1 MNVRTTAGLV
11 MLATFASTAAA
22 AQSPASPSSRRHVD
36 PVNGLSLD
44 QAIARALEQEP
55 SLRAARS
62 QIEVARG
69 MRVQSSL
76 RPNPSVSV
84 ERREEPQGMDN
95 QTMLSL
101 EWPLDLF
108 RRDARVA
115 VADRQVT
122 AAELAVDDRRRLL
135 IASVRTRYGEVLAAF
150 RDLGLFDDLVTATA
164 RQHDL
169 LRARVDEGATAP
181 LDRDLV
187 AVELRRLE
195 SERLLQAGRV
205 EAALIEL
212 KRVLGMQPAA
222 TLMVRD
228 SLEDVV
234 LRESASAAFPTAAVA
249 SLIEQRADV
258 RASAAQVEIASAK
271 IERAER
277 EGRFD
282 VNLFASYS
290 RMNSGFPQLGLAPTG
305 ELTPIRSVF
314 HYVAAGAMV
323 TVPLRNRNQGEIA
336 AARAEQSG
344 AALTHEAAR
353 LTAEAELAAA
363 RTRDEYAQQAIRIYA
378 SRAQGLARQNLAV
391 VEQSFQLG
399 RVTVFDVL
407 TERRRYIDVERG
419 YTEALR
425 AAYEARTAL
434 NQAIGERR

>member
-1 MNVRTTAGLV
+1 MRVRSKVGLV
-11 MLATFASTAAA
+11 MVATLVSTAAA
-22 AQSPASPSSRRHVD
+22 AQPPASPAATRHVD

-62 QIEVARG
+62 QIDVARG
-69 MRVQSSL
+69 MREQSSL
-76 RPNPSVSV
+76 RPNPTVSL
-84 ERREEPQGMDN
+84 EHREEPQGADN
-95 QTMLSL
+95 QTMVSL

-115 VADRQVT
+115 VADRQVA
-122 AAELAVDDRRRLL
+122 AAELAVAERRRLL
-135 IASVRTRYGEVLAAF
+135 IAAARARYGEVLAAL
-150 RDLGLFDDLVTATA
+150 RDLRIFDDLVAA
-164 RQHDL
+164 SGRQHDL

-212 KRVLGMQPAA
+212 KRVLGMQPGA

-234 LRESASAAFPTAAVA
+234 IRESASALPAPDVT
-249 SLIEQRADV
+249 SIIEQRADV
-258 RASAAQVEIASAK
+258 RESAAQVEIAGAK

-282 VNLFASYS
+282 VNVFANYS
-290 RMNSGFPQLGLAPTG
+290 RMNSGFPQLGVAATG
-305 ELTPIRSVF
+305 GLTPIRSVF
-314 HYVAAGAMV
+314 HYVAAGATV
-323 TVPLRNRNQGEIA
+323 TVPLRNRNQGELA

-353 LTAEAELAAA
+353 LTAEAELASA
-363 RTRDEYAQQAIRIYA
+363 RTRDDYARQAVTIYG
-378 SRAQGLARQNLAV
+378 SGAQGLARQNLAV

-407 TERRRYIDVERG
+407 TERRRYIELERG
-419 YTEALR
+419 YTDALR
-425 AAYEARTAL
+425 AAFEARTAL
-434 NQAIGERR
+434 NQAIGEGR

>member
-1 MNVRTTAGLV
+1 MNVRIRVGLM
-11 MLATFASTAAA
+11 MLATLMSTAAA
-22 AQSPASPSSRRHVD
+22 AQPPASPSAARHVD

-44 QAIARALEQEP
+44 QAIARALEEEP

-62 QIEVARG
+62 QIDIARG
-69 MRVQSSL
+69 MREQSSL
-76 RPNPSVSV
+76 RPNPTVSF
-84 ERREEPQGMDN
+84 ERREEPRGMDN
-95 QTMLSL
+95 QTMVSL

-115 VADRQVT
+115 VADRQVA
-122 AAELAVDDRRRLL
+122 AAELAVADRRRLL
-135 IASVRTRYGEVLAAF
+135 IANVRARYGEILAVL
-150 RDLGLFDDLVTATA
+150 RELRLFDDLVAATE

-187 AVELRRLE
+187 TVELRRLE

-205 EAALIEL
+205 EAALVEL
-212 KRVLGMQPAA
+212 KRVLGMQPG
-222 TLMVRD
+222 TPLMVRD
-228 SLEDVV
+228 TLEDVV
-234 LRESASAAFPTAAVA
+234 LRESATTALPAAEVPSV
-249 SLIEQRADV
+249 IEQRADV
-258 RASAAQVEIASAK
+258 RESAAQIEIAGAK

-282 VNLFASYS
+282 VNLFANYS
-290 RMNSGFPQLGLAPTG
+290 RMNSGFPQLGVAPTG
-305 ELTPIRSVF
+305 GLTPIRSVF

-323 TVPLRNRNQGEIA
+323 TVPLRNRNQGELA

-353 LTAEAELAAA
+353 LTAETELAAA
-363 RTRDEYAQQAIRIYA
+363 RTRDDYARQAVKVYGNG
-378 SRAQGLARQNLAV
+378 AQGLARQNLAV

-407 TERRRYIDVERG
+407 TERRRYIEVERG
-419 YTEALR
+419 YTDALR
-425 AAYEARTAL
+425 AAFEARTAL
-434 NQAIGERR
+434 NQAIGDGR

>member
-1 MNVRTTAGLV
+1 MRVRSKVGLV
-11 MLATFASTAAA
+11 MVATLVSTAAA
-22 AQSPASPSSRRHVD
+22 AQPPASPSAARHVD

-44 QAIARALEQEP
+44 QAIARALDQEP

-62 QIEVARG
+62 QIDVARG
-69 MRVQSSL
+69 MREQSSL
-76 RPNPSVSV
+76 RPNPTVSF
-84 ERREEPQGMDN
+84 EHREEPQGPDN
-95 QTMLSL
+95 QTMVSL

-115 VADRQVT
+115 VADRQVA
-122 AAELAVDDRRRLL
+122 AAELAVADRRRLL
-135 IASVRTRYGEVLAAF
+135 IAAVRARYGEVLAAL
-150 RDLGLFDDLVTATA
+150 RDLGLFDDLVAA
-164 RQHDL
+164 SERQHDL

-187 AVELRRLE
+187 TVELRRLE

-205 EAALIEL
+205 EVTLVEL
-212 KRVLGMQPAA
+212 KRVLGMQPGA

-228 SLEDVV
+228 TLEDVV
-234 LRESASAAFPTAAVA
+234 LRESAAAALPAADVT
-249 SLIEQRADV
+249 SIIEQRADV
-258 RASAAQVEIASAK
+258 RESAAQIEIAGAK

-282 VNLFASYS
+282 VNLFANYS
-290 RMNSGFPQLGLAPTG
+290 RMNSGFPQLGVAPTG
-305 ELTPIRSVF
+305 GLTPIRSVF

-323 TVPLRNRNQGEIA
+323 TVPLRNRNQGELA

-353 LTAEAELAAA
+353 LTAETELAAA
-363 RTRDEYAQQAIRIYA
+363 RTRDDYARQAVTIYG
-378 SRAQGLARQNLAV
+378 SGAQGLARQNLAV

-407 TERRRYIDVERG
+407 TERRRYIEVERG
-419 YTEALR
+419 YTDALR
-425 AAYEARTAL
+425 AAFEARTAL
-434 NQAIGERR
+434 NQAIGEGR

>member
-1 MNVRTTAGLV
+1 MKVRSRVGLV
-11 MLATFASTAAA
+11 MVASFVSTAAA
-22 AQSPASPSSRRHVD
+22 AQSPASPSTARHVD
-36 PVNGLSLD
+36 SVNGLSLD
-44 QAIARALEQEP
+44 QAIARAVDQEP

-62 QIEVARG
+62 QIDVARG
-69 MRVQSSL
+69 MREQSSL
-76 RPNPSVSV
+76 RPNPTVSF
-84 ERREEPQGMDN
+84 ERREEPQGPDN

-115 VADRQVT
+115 VADRQVA
-122 AAELAVDDRRRLL
+122 AAELAVADRQRLL
-135 IASVRTRYGEVLAAF
+135 IAAVRTRYGEVLAAL
-150 RDLGLFDDLVTATA
+150 RDLGLFDDLVAA
-164 RQHDL
+164 SERQHDL

-187 AVELRRLE
+187 TVELRRLE

-205 EAALIEL
+205 EAALVEL
-212 KRVLGMQPAA
+212 KRVLGMQPGA

-228 SLEDVV
+228 TLEDVV
-234 LRESASAAFPTAAVA
+234 LRESAAAALPAAEVT
-249 SLIEQRADV
+249 SIIEQRADV
-258 RASAAQVEIASAK
+258 RESAAQIEIAGAK

-282 VNLFASYS
+282 VNLFANYA
-290 RMNSGFPQLGLAPTG
+290 RMNSGFPQLGVAPTG
-305 ELTPIRSVF
+305 GLTPIRSVF

-323 TVPLRNRNQGEIA
+323 TVPLRNRNQGELA

-353 LTAEAELAAA
+353 LTAETELAAA
-363 RTRDEYAQQAIRIYA
+363 RTRDDYARQAVTIYG
-378 SRAQGLARQNLAV
+378 SGAQGLARQNLAV

-407 TERRRYIDVERG
+407 TERRRYIEIERG
-419 YTEALR
+419 YTDALR
-425 AAYEARTAL
+425 AAFEARTAF
-434 NQAIGERR
+434 NRAIGEGR

>member
-1 MNVRTTAGLV
+1 MNVRTTVGLV
-11 MLATFASTAAA
+11 LLATLVAGAAA
-22 AQSPASPSSRRHVD
+22 AQPSTLQSSSGHLD

-62 QIEVARG
+62 QIDIARG
-69 MRVQSSL
+69 MRMQSSL
-76 RPNPSVSV
+76 RPNPSVSF

-122 AAELAVDDRRRLL
+122 AAELAVADRQRLL
-135 IASVRTRYGEVLAAF
+135 IANVRVRYGELLASL
-150 RDLGLFDDLVTATA
+150 RDLALFDDLVSATE

-187 AVELRRLE
+187 VVELRRLE
-195 SERLLQAGRV
+195 SERLLQESRV
-205 EAALIEL
+205 ETALVEL
-212 KRVLGMQPAA
+212 KRILGMPPAA
-222 TLMVRD
+222 TLTVRD
-228 SLEDVV
+228 RLEDVV
-234 LRESASAAFPTAAVA
+234 ARESATAFSATEVT
-249 SLIEQRADV
+249 SIIEQRADV
-258 RASAAQVEIASAK
+258 RESAAQVEIAGAK

-277 EGRFD
+277 EGRID
-282 VNLFASYS
+282 VNLFANYS
-290 RMNSGFPQLGLAPTG
+290 RMNSGFPQLGVAPTG
-305 ELTPIRSVF
+305 GPTPIRSVF

-344 AALTHEAAR
+344 AALTREAAR
-353 LTAEAELAAA
+353 LTAQAELAAA
-363 RTRDEYAQQAIRIYA
+363 RTRDDYARRAVKIYSTGA
-378 SRAQGLARQNLAV
+378 HGLARQNLAV
-391 VEQSFQLG
+391 IEQSFQLG

-407 TERRRYIDVERG
+407 TERRRYIEVERG

-434 NQAIGERR
+434 NQAMGEGR

>member
-11 MLATFASTAAA
+11 MLATFTSTAAA
-22 AQSPASPSSRRHVD
+22 QPPASPSSGRHVD
-36 PVNGLSLD
+36 RVNGLSLD

-76 RPNPSVSV
+76 RPNPSVSI
-84 ERREEPQGMDN
+84 ERREEPHGMDN
-95 QTMLSL
+95 ETMLSL

-122 AAELAVDDRRRLL
+122 AAELALDERRRLL
-135 IASVRTRYGEVLAAF
+135 IASVRTRYGEVLAAL
-150 RDLGLFDDLVTATA
+150 RDLELFDDLVTATG

-169 LRARVDEGATAP
+169 LRARVEEGATAA

-187 AVELRRLE
+187 AVELRRLD

-205 EAALIEL
+205 ETALVEL
-212 KRVLGMQPAA
+212 KRVLGMRPAA

-234 LRESASAAFPTAAVA
+234 RRESASAFPAAAVA

-258 RASAAQVEIASAK
+258 REAAAQVEIASAK

-353 LTAEAELAAA
+353 LTAEAELATA
-363 RTRDEYAQQAIRIYA
+363 RTRDEYAQQAVRIYG
-378 SRAQGLARQNLAV
+378 SGAQGLARQNLAV

-434 NQAIGERR
+434 NQAIGERP

>member
-1 MNVRTTAGLV
+1 MNVRTTVSLV
-11 MLATFASTAAA
+11 ILATLVSTAAA
-22 AQSPASPSSRRHVD
+22 AQPSSSRHVD

-55 SLRAARS
+55 SLRATRS
-62 QIEVARG
+62 QIDVARG
-69 MRVQSSL
+69 MRVQASL
-76 RPNPSVSV
+76 RPNPSVSF

-122 AAELAVDDRRRLL
+122 AAELAVADRQRLL
-135 IASVRTRYGEVLAAF
+135 IANVRARYGEVLTAL
-150 RDLGLFDDLVTATA
+150 RDLTLFDDLVTAA
-164 RQHDL
+164 ERQHDL

-181 LDRDLV
+181 LERDLV

-195 SERLLQAGRV
+195 SERLLQTGRV
-205 EAALIEL
+205 ETAFVEL
-212 KRVLGMQPAA
+212 KRVLGMQADA

-234 LRESASAAFPTAAVA
+234 LRDSAAAAVPA
-249 SLIEQRADV
+249 AEATSLIEQRADV
-258 RASAAQVEIASAK
+258 RESAAQIEIAGAK
-271 IERAER
+271 VERAER
-277 EGRFD
+277 ESRFD
-282 VNLFASYS
+282 VNVFASYS
-290 RMNSGFPQLGLAPTG
+290 RMNSGFPQLGVTPAGGLA
-305 ELTPIRSVF
+305 PIRSVF
-314 HYVAAGAMV
+314 HYVAAGATV
-323 TVPLRNRNQGEIA
+323 TVPLRNRNQGELA
-336 AARAEQSG
+336 AARAEQRG

-363 RTRDEYAQQAIRIYA
+363 RTRDDYARQAVTIYGGG
-378 SRAQGLARQNLAV
+378 AQGLARQNLAV

-407 TERRRYIDVERG
+407 AERRRYIDVERG

-434 NQAIGERR
+434 NLAIGGER

>member
-1 MNVRTTAGLV
+1 MKVRTTGGLV
-11 MLATFASTAAA
+11 ILATLVATAAA
-22 AQSPASPSSRRHVD
+22 AQPPAAPSSSRHVD
-36 PVNGLSLD
+36 PMNGLSLE

-55 SLRAARS
+55 SFRAARS
-62 QIEVARG
+62 RIDIARG
-69 MRVQSSL
+69 MRLQSSL
-76 RPNPSVSV
+76 RPNPSVSF

-115 VADRQVT
+115 VADQQVT
-122 AAELAVDDRRRLL
+122 AAELAVADRQRQL
-135 IASVRTRYGEVLAAF
+135 IANVRARYGEVLAAI
-150 RDLGLFDDLVTATA
+150 RDLRLFDDLVSATE
-164 RQHDL
+164 RQHGL

-187 AVELRRLE
+187 AVDLRRLE
-195 SERLLQAGRV
+195 SDRLLQEGRV
-205 EAALIEL
+205 ETALVEL
-212 KRVLGMQPAA
+212 KRVLGMQPGA
-222 TLMVRD
+222 TLTVRD

-234 LRESASAAFPTAAVA
+234 LRESAAAAFPA
-249 SLIEQRADV
+249 SEVRVIEQRADV
-258 RASAAQVEIASAK
+258 RESAMQVEIAGAK

-282 VNLFASYS
+282 VDLFVNYS
-290 RMNSGFPQLGLAPTG
+290 RMNSGFPQLGVAPTG
-305 ELTPIRSVF
+305 GLTPIRSVF
-314 HYVAAGAMV
+314 HYVAAGATV

-353 LTAEAELAAA
+353 LAAEAELAAA
-363 RTRDEYAQQAIRIYA
+363 RTRDNYARQAVTIYG
-378 SRAQGLARQNLAV
+378 SGAQGLARQNLAV

-407 TERRRYIDVERG
+407 TERRRYIEVERG

-434 NQAIGERR
+434 NQAVGEGR